1 MKNVFEK
8 SLASLLLLLVSLLY
22 LGCSKERIK
31 EPALN
36 QYSPVSTYLDT
47 KKQPEQEF
55 IIDSSTAGSIVGN
68 QGTKISIGKQ
78 CLAYSNG
85 DSVTWPFTVKLVE
98 LYKPKDMIYYQMPTV
113 ASGNILETDGE
124 IRLRAFKNSTEL
136 ILKPSPCFFQIE
148 MPNTTP
154 KSYMRV
160 FYGFDSNGRPN
171 WTDNPSSLG
180 VTTSLSPVFS
190 TTASSYVASIARLGW
205 INCGVL
211 ATNSPGSTLTFT
223 SSTDDLTNV
232 GIFIYLPATKTL
244 MQVHNVTSDLIP
256 NDVSATIIAI
266 AVDAN
271 GQLFSSTLTQTI
283 SGSAQVDIVL
293 GPVSDAALTS
303 FLDAL

>member
-1 MKNVFEK
+1 MKNVFRK
-8 SLASLLLLLVSLLY
+8 SSTLFLLLLISLLY
-22 LGCSKERIK
+22 FGCSKERIQ
-31 EPALN
+31 EPTIN

-55 IIDSSTAGSIVGN
+55 IVDSSTTGAIVGN

-78 CLAYSNG
+78 CLMYPNG

-124 IRLRAFKNSTEL
+124 IRLRAFKNDTEL
-136 ILKPSPCFFQIE
+136 VLKPSPCFFQIE
-148 MPNTTP
+148 MPNAAP
-154 KSYMRV
+154 KNYMRV
-160 FYGFDSNGRPN
+160 FYGFDSNARPN
-171 WTDNPSSLG
+171 WTDNPSTLG
-180 VTTSLSPVFS
+180 VITSLSPVFS
-190 TTASSYVASIARLGW
+190 TTASSYVASIAKLGW

-211 ATNSPGSTLTFT
+211 ATNNPGSTLTFT

-232 GIFIYLPATKTL
+232 GIFIYLPATKTV
-244 MQVHNVTSDLIP
+244 MQVYNLTSDLIP
-256 NDVSATIIAI
+256 NGASATIIAI

-271 GQLFSSTLTQTI
+271 GQLFSSNTTQVI
-283 SGSAQVDIVL
+283 SGSAQVDVVL
-293 GPVSDAALTS
+293 GPVSDATLTA